1 MIITKYNEEHK
12 AIWDA
17 FIAGAKNGHFFF
29 QRDYMDYHKQIFTDH
44 SLMIYDNNK
53 LIAVLPA
60 NIDKNILYSHQGL
73 TFGGFIVNDKMK
85 TEIMLVIFQFLKEYL
100 KNNSIDK
107 MEYKCIPYNYH
118 IKPSEEDRYALFLN
132 NARLI
137 RRDVCSVI
145 YLQEPFRYSKSR
157 KITINEANKNN
168 FEIFQSNDYD
178 GYWKLLT
185 DLLKSKYGSK
195 PVHSLEEIKKLAGLF
210 PDNIKL
216 FLAQKN
222 KTIVSGT
229 LIYENENIAHTQYLA
244 SSQWGREL
252 GCLDILL
259 DHLIKNVYNS
269 KKYFSLG
276 ISNENAGKYLNTG
289 LISYKE
295 GFGARAVCHDF
306 YELYVK

>member
-29 QRDYMDYHKQIFTDH
+29 QRDYMDYHKHIFTDN
-44 SLMIYDNNK
+44 SLMIYDNNR

-60 NIDKNILYSHQGL
+60 NIDKTTLYSHQGL
-73 TFGGFIVNDKMK
+73 TFGGWIINDNMK
-85 TEIMLVIFQFLKEYL
+85 TETMLLIFKCLKGYL
-100 KNNSIDK
+100 KNNNIDK
-107 MEYKCIPYNYH
+107 MEYKCIPYTYH
-118 IKPSEEDRYALFLN
+118 IKPSDEDRYALFLN

-195 PVHSLEEIKKLAGLF
+195 PVHSLEEINRLAGLF

-229 LIYENENIAHTQYLA
+229 LIYENKNIVHTQYMA
-244 SSQWGREL
+244 NSQLGKEL
-252 GCLDILL
+252 GGLDILL
-259 DHLIKNVYNS
+259 DHLIKKTY
-269 KKYFSLG
+269 KAKTYFSLG
-276 ISNENAGKYLNTG
+276 TSNENSGKNLNTG
-289 LISYKE
+289 LIFYKE
-295 GFGARAVCHDF
+295 GFGARTVCHDF